1 MAGLEGRVALV
12 TGGGR
17 GLGAAISIGLAE
29 DGADVAVNYSR
40 RADDAAEVVAAVEK
54 LGRRAVAMQGSVAS
68 PDDDAAMVERTV
80 AELGG
85 LDILVHNAGI
95 PSRGNRV
102 ADTDPD
108 ELLRVLGVHAIGP
121 HHLTRLAL
129 PHIREAERGDIV
141 FISSI
146 ATRHHQARG
155 APYSMGKAAM
165 ESLAFT
171 LAKEER
177 RNNIH
182 VNVVAPG
189 LLHTEM
195 GRKLVKASGVDDID
209 SLDAV
214 SPFGHVLRPEEAAD
228 VVRFLVSDAA
238 RYVTGERLYVDGGGV
253 TPPGN

>member
-17 GLGAAISIGLAE
+17 GLGASICLGLAE

-40 RADDAAEVVAAVEK
+40 SADDAAEVVAAIEK
-54 LGRRAVAMQGSVAS
+54 LGRRAIAVQGSVAD
-68 PDDDAAMVERTV
+68 PADDARMVEQTV

-85 LDILVHNAGI
+85 LDILVHNAGVA
-95 PSRGNRV
+95 SRGNSV
-102 ADTDPD
+102 AKTDPE
-108 ELLRVLGVHAIGP
+108 ELLKVLNVHAIGP
-121 HHLTRLAL
+121 HHLTREAL
-129 PHIREAERGDIV
+129 PHIRQATRGDIV

-146 ATRHHQARG
+146 ATRHHQPNG

-171 LAKEER
+171 LAKEEM

-189 LLHTEM
+189 LIRTEM
-195 GRKLVKASGVDDID
+195 GRKLVKAGGVEDID
-209 SLDAV
+209 TLDGMSA
-214 SPFGHVLRPEEAAD
+214 FGHVLRPEEAAD

-253 TPPGN
+253 TPPR